1 MRTIRLAAALLILLS
16 GLRAAPPSR
25 AAAPT
30 APAAAP
36 SLEAGARL
44 MTQKR
49 YAEAVRA
56 FEDQAREYPG
66 SSEVLLNLG
75 WAYWHARRPKDAR
88 RIATTLYKLDPEN
101 PTFLTFYANTEL
113 EARRYGSAAQVARRA
128 LALKPGSKEAQLILS
143 RALFR
148 AGRESEGLAAL
159 DRVIAAHPD
168 DLDARYRRAMFW
180 AEQERSKEA
189 LQELESLLKADPS
202 NAQYRRSRA
211 RVLAQLGR
219 GDEAKSE
226 WEDLTRQAPDAE
238 SLLNLGWAYWR
249 EGRVEEATKVA
260 KTLLKLDD
268 KNPVF
273 LRFMANMEIERMDY
287 ASAIALS
294 ERALALAPGD
304 RDATLTLARALFR
317 ENREHEAT
325 AHLQKLV
332 ERFPGDAAVEYLW
345 AEVLG
350 RNGRHEE
357 ALLHLDSLVKAEP
370 GNVRYRMVRAQI
382 LADAGKHDR
391 AVEEFKKLAAMPET
405 AADAAARL
413 RDDAY
418 NRRDWEEAA
427 QWQKSVIAANPKD
440 PAAWERLSR
449 LYTAMG
455 KDTLA
460 AGAAEKAIAVDPLYT
475 SAYYL
480 RAEAL
485 EALSDWP
492 KALEAYEDVC
502 VRNPNSVR
510 GLEGLS
516 RVLEM
521 LGRHDDAIE
530 ALRRIEELTSPSV
543 SPFLRIRMARLLA
556 DKGDPRAARR
566 LLDDIVRNRRTP
578 IPVLMYHGISKSER
592 GDSISQSAFRE
603 QMLALKGAGYK
614 PMTASQLDKVMRG
627 KAALPPKP
635 VLITF
640 DDGRSD
646 SFENADPVL
655 KEAGFKVTMFVHLT
669 KLRKPGFHASVDE
682 MKKWQATGRWEL
694 QAHGDRAHD
703 PTPIDEA
710 GRLGHFLP
718 NRMWLDDKNRL
729 ETHDEYRAR
738 VELDYKKAKE
748 GVEAITGGEVVAF
761 AYPYGDYGQND
772 YSNNPK
778 AAAVNQQL
786 VMRYFRL
793 AFIQEPYGVNTVV
806 SYPTDL
812 RRFEVP
818 RHMSAQQLL
827 ARMAGNDPWVLARL
841 TEASL
846 YARAEQLG
854 RAQAVLSELRD
865 EGLSE
870 PRLWTAQ
877 AAVLARIG
885 DVGGARRLYDMS
897 LTHETIKGGP
907 AGPRESTARRLLE
920 QARDA
925 AAPRGGASVE
935 RFTDSNTSERTR
947 ALARGEAAVRGA
959 RLRAFGGGGTYDDR
973 LTGADGADR
982 PRVRSREAGAGLR
995 LFPHESF
1002 DVDLE
1007 GGRRD
1012 FTEGA
1017 VWGAGFWNGTA
1028 SWRALPRLTASLRSS
1043 GGNVDVAEAVR
1054 AMRTFRSFGGGAAV
1068 DVALDWRV
1076 FADYDRSRYDDG
1088 NQSDSVRAL
1097 VTRRVNDTLSL
1108 GASYLRADSR
1118 RPASEYY
1125 TPRGLNQYAGVINL
1139 TRPFGPVSA
1148 RTGQPL
1154 ATTLLSYSGGWGK
1167 QAPTD
1172 GNDGSRVVHSLRG
1185 GLTLRAAERV
1195 SLELDGRYSQS
1206 PQYISRQ
1213 LGGGLTVVF

>member
-1 MRTIRLAAALLILLS
+1 MRTIRIAAALLLLAGPVS
-16 GLRAAPPSR
+16 SA
-25 AAAPT
+25 
-30 APAAAP
+30 APAAPSAAPSPAP

-56 FEDQAREYPG
+56 FEKEARSHPG

-75 WAYWHARRPKDAR
+75 WAYWHARRPRDAR
-88 RIATTLYKLDPEN
+88 RIATTLYKLDPDN

-148 AGRESEGLAAL
+148 AGREAEGLAAL
-159 DRVIAAHPD
+159 ERVIAAHPD

-180 AEQERSKEA
+180 AEQGRGKEA
-189 LQELESLLKADPS
+189 LEQLEQLLKAEPA

-211 RVLAQLGR
+211 RVLSRLGR
-219 GDEAKSE
+219 DEEAKSE
-226 WEDLTRQAPDAE
+226 WEDLTRRAPDAE
-238 SLLNLGWAYWR
+238 SLLNLGWTYWR
-249 EGRVEEATKVA
+249 EGRVEEAEKIA

-273 LRFMANMEIERMDY
+273 LRFMASMEIERMEY
-287 ASAIALS
+287 GKAIALAR
-294 ERALALAPGD
+294 RALELAPGD

-357 ALLHLDSLVKAEP
+357 ALLHLDRLVKADP
-370 GNVRYRMVRAQI
+370 DNARYRMVRAQI
-382 LADAGKHDR
+382 LSDAGRYDK

-427 QWQKSVIAANPKD
+427 QWQKSVIAANPKE
-440 PAAWERLSR
+440 PAAWERLAR
-449 LYTAMG
+449 LYVAMG

-480 RAEAL
+480 RAETL

-521 LGRHDDAIE
+521 LGRHEDAID
-530 ALRRIEELTSPSV
+530 ALRRIEELTAPSV
-543 SPFLRIRMARLLA
+543 SPFLRIRMARLTA
-556 DKGDPRAARR
+556 DKGDPRGAQR
-566 LLDDIVRNRRTP
+566 LLDEIVKNRRTP

-592 GDSISQSAFRE
+592 GDSISQEAFRE
-603 QMLALKGAGYK
+603 QMLGLKAAGYK
-614 PMTASQLDKVMRG
+614 PMTASELDKVMRG

-635 VLITF
+635 ILITF

-669 KLRKPGFHASVDE
+669 KLRKPGFHASTDD
-682 MKKWQATGRWEL
+682 MRKWQDTGRWEL

-703 PTPIDEA
+703 PAPIDEA

-718 NRMWLDDKNRL
+718 NRMWLEDKGRL
-729 ETHDEYRAR
+729 ETPDEYRQR

-748 GVEAITGGEVVAF
+748 GVEAITGREVVAF

-772 YSNNPK
+772 YSNNPR

-786 VMRYFRL
+786 VKKYFRL

-818 RHMSAQQLL
+818 RHMSGEQLL
-827 ARMAGNDPWVLARL
+827 SRMAGNDPWVLARL
-841 TEASL
+841 TQASL

-854 RAQAVLSELRD
+854 RAQAVLSELKK

-870 PRLWTAQ
+870 PRLWSAQ
-877 AAVLARIG
+877 ASVLARMG

-907 AGPRESTARRLLE
+907 AGPREATARRLLE
-920 QARDA
+920 QAKDA
-925 AAPRGGASVE
+925 AAPRGGVSAE
-935 RFTDSNTSERTR
+935 RFTDSNTSERSR
-947 ALARGEAAVRGA
+947 ALARAEAAVSGA
-959 RLRAFGGGGTYDDR
+959 RLRAFGGAGAYDDR
-973 LTGADGADR
+973 LMGPDGSDR
-982 PRVRSREAGAGLR
+982 PRVSSREAGAGLR
-995 LFPHESF
+995 LFPHETLDI
-1002 DVDLE
+1002 DVE

-1012 FTEGA
+1012 FSEGA
-1017 VWGAGFWNGTA
+1017 VWGAGFWNGRA
-1028 SWRALPRLTASLRSS
+1028 SWRALPRLTATLRSS
-1043 GGNVDVAEAVR
+1043 GGNVDIAEAVR
-1054 AMRTFRSFGGGAAV
+1054 AMRTFRSFGGGAAL

-1076 FADYDRSRYDDG
+1076 FADYDRSRFDDG
-1088 NQSDSVRAL
+1088 NESDTFRGQ
-1097 VTRRVNDTLSL
+1097 VTRRVTDTLSL
-1108 GASYLRADSR
+1108 GASYVRADSR
-1118 RPASEYY
+1118 RSSQEYF
-1125 TPRGLNQYAGVINL
+1125 TPRGLDQYTGVINL
-1139 TRPFGPVSA
+1139 TRPFGPVSP

-1154 ATTLLSYSGGWGK
+1154 AATLLGYEGGWGK

-1185 GLTLRAAERV
+1185 GLTLRAAE
-1195 SLELDGRYSQS
+1195 SLSLSLDGRYSQS
-1206 PQYISRQ
+1206 PRYISRQ